1 MFHYEGLKQN
11 DLFSKIKINNISDD
25 TITAFDH
32 NVWLLLKHIDDIVS
46 DNRKTN
52 NDIIGLILITMKID
66 F

>member
-11 DLFSKIKINNISDD
+11 DLFYKIKINNILND

-32 NVWLLLKHIDDIVS
+32 NVWSLLKHIDDIVS

>member
-1 MFHYEGLKQN
+1 MFDYEGLKQN
-11 DLFSKIKINNISDD
+11 DLFSKIKINNILND

-32 NVWLLLKHIDDIVS
+32 NVWSLLKHIDDTVS

>member
-11 DLFSKIKINNISDD
+11 DLFSKIKINNILND

-32 NVWLLLKHIDDIVS
+32 NVWPLLKHIDDIVS

>member
-1 MFHYEGLKQN
+1 MFDYEGLKQN

>member
-1 MFHYEGLKQN
+1 M
-11 DLFSKIKINNISDD
+11 SD

-32 NVWLLLKHIDDIVS
+32 NVWSLLKHIDDIVS